1 MNTLLLQTELAAD
14 PIGIGA
20 IALRIGLAAVLG
32 MVVGFERKFAEKPA
46 GARTMAMIAAGAA
59 GFALMGQVLAEQVT
73 PASGVQL
80 DPTRIVSYIISGV
93 GFLGAGAILHSKR
106 GISGLTTASAIW
118 ASAGIGAAS
127 GLGLYRIAVALF
139 IVVCCALW
147 VPWLG
152 SIKNGDDEEDSD
164 DNNDSD
170 HAE

>member
-1 MNTLLLQTELAAD
+1 MTALLLQTDLQPEHISIWSIL
-14 PIGIGA
+14 
-20 IALRIGLAAVLG
+20 LRIGVAAGMG

-46 GARTMAMIAAGAA
+46 GARTMALIAAGAA
-59 GFALMGQVLAEQVT
+59 SFTLMGQVLAEEVSPGT
-73 PASGVQL
+73 GVQL

-127 GLGLYRIAVALF
+127 GLGLYRIAGVLF
-139 IVVCCALW
+139 GVVVCALW

-152 SIKNGDDEEDSD
+152 SFTNGDESD

-170 HAE
+170 DEDM